1 MSKQMFRG
9 VITVVVALQLSL
21 AGAWQPVMANMISS
35 GELLAV
41 EQQQAKRAKVD
52 DFLAREDVAAEL
64 ARLGVD
70 EAVARQRAQALSD
83 QELAQLA
90 DRIDQMPAGAGV
102 IEVLGI
108 TFLVLLVLEFLGVIN
123 IFNR

>member
-1 MSKQMFRG
+1 MSKPMFRG
-9 VITVVVALQLSL
+9 VITVIVALQLAL
-21 AGAWQPVMANMISS
+21 AGAWQPVMASMISS

-41 EQQQAKRAKVD
+41 EQQQAQRAKVD

-70 EAVARQRAQALSD
+70 EAVARERAQALSD

-90 DRIDQMPAGAGV
+90 ERIDEVPAGAGV
-102 IEVLGI
+102 IEVLGV

>member
-1 MSKQMFRG
+1 MSKSMFKG
-9 VITVVVALQLSL
+9 LITLVVALQLSL

-41 EQQQAKRAKVD
+41 EQQQAQRAKVD

-70 EAVARQRAQALSD
+70 EAVARERAQALSD

-90 DRIDQMPAGAGV
+90 DRIDQMPAGAGA
-102 IEVLGI
+102 IEILGV